1 MSYAR
6 RAALAE
12 RKALL
17 AARASLDRTRLALAI
32 HDVKAIVAPA
42 PNRAQMS
49 RVRPVAAIL
58 VGVVAPLLGLT
69 RFGRWLRIASLAAA
83 AWRIARVWR
92 AAPR

>member
-1 MSYAR
+1 MSDAR

-17 AARASLDRTRLALAI
+17 AARAGLDRARLALAI
-32 HDVKAIVAPA
+32 HDVKVMVTPP

-58 VGVVAPLLGLT
+58 VGVVAPLLGLS

-83 AWRIARVWR
+83 AFRIARVWR
-92 AAPR
+92 GAPR

>member
-6 RAALAE
+6 RAALVE

-17 AARASLDRTRLALAI
+17 AARAGLDRARLALAI
-32 HDVKAIVAPA
+32 HDVKVMVTPQ

-58 VGVVAPLLGLT
+58 VGVVAPLLGLS

-83 AWRIARVWR
+83 AFRIARVWR
-92 AAPR
+92 GAPR